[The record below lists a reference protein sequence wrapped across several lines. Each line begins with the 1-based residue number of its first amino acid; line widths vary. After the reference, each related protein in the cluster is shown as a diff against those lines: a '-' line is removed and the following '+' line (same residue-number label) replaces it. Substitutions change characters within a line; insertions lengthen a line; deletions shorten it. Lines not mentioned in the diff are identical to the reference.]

1 LREEFGARIYALEGG
16 VSPVVIVLV
25 VVLEAA

>member
-1 LREEFGARIYALEGG
+1 LREEFGARIYELEGG
-16 VSPVVIVLV
+16 VSAVVIVLV